1 MPGSQSRVATGAVPW
16 GEEFEVCGLPP
27 GGYRLWSFTTSG
39 DVRYASET
47 FTVGGRSMALPKLTV
62 AGSVAVRGRITV
74 AAAKPE
80 DPLPAAVR
88 LRLDVKDRIGI
99 AGEDTMARVAPTGDF
114 AIPSALHDDYWL
126 EVFSLPAGYYVKEA
140 AQNGREARRDPV
152 HAGGGDLDIVLGAD
166 GPSLSGQV
174 VDKENRPV
182 PNAAVLLS
190 VAPLPQSPGPGQVA
204 NTVTDQNGQFTL
216 NNMAPGEYRLMAFGD
231 LPDFEVSSPDFVRA
245 NLPKA
250 IEVTLAPGER
260 KSQNVT
266 ALAYGQ

>member
-1 MPGSQSRVATGAVPW
+1 
-16 GEEFEVCGLPP
+16 
-27 GGYRLWSFTTSG
+27 
-39 DVRYASET
+39 
-47 FTVGGRSMALPKLTV
+47 
-62 AGSVAVRGRITV
+62 
-74 AAAKPE
+74 
-80 DPLPAAVR
+80 
-88 LRLDVKDRIGI
+88 
-99 AGEDTMARVAPTGDF
+99 
-114 AIPSALHDDYWL
+114 
-126 EVFSLPAGYYVKEA
+126 
-140 AQNGREARRDPV
+140 V

-190 VAPLPQSPGPGQVA
+190 VAPLPQSPAPGQVA

-231 LPDFEVSSPDFVRA
+231 LPEFEVSSPDFVRA

-266 ALAYGQ
+266 ALTYGQ